1 MDIKFSLVA
10 YDHTKGNAPS
20 GTVFY
25 ESKQGYDLAIT
36 GLNAA
41 PIPSTRVPGRNIDA
55 RDVAAVSKEYDIIAN
70 ACLLH
75 IADARNH
82 GFKVEKLE
90 GSLVGP
96 MVLINSAL
104 ETKA

>member
-1 MDIKFSLVA
+1 MPINFSLVP
-10 YDHTKGNAPS
+10 YEHTNGKSPV

-25 ESKQGYDLAIT
+25 KSKQGYDLAIT
-36 GLNAA
+36 GLDVA
-41 PIPSTRVPGRNIDA
+41 PIPSRIIPGRIIDP
-55 RDVAAVSKEYDIIAN
+55 RDIIAVSKEYQTIAD